1 MNLKWN
7 KKDGIE
13 NNDTYPDYNV
23 HITVFLAYAQ
33 PPETGLS
40 GTLGI
45 AVTSIGEQYC
55 VICRLNTTYGMPS
68 RFSQFSFN
76 HTNDFTKHTGQ
87 VKFSDNEFS

>member
-13 NNDTYPDYNV
+13 NNATSPDYNV
-23 HITVFLAYAQ
+23 NITVFLAYAK

-45 AVTSIGEQYC
+45 AVTSIGE
-55 VICRLNTTYGMPS
+55 
-68 RFSQFSFN
+68 
-76 HTNDFTKHTGQ
+76 
-87 VKFSDNEFS
+87 